1 MRLAAFALLLLAPV
15 VAEGQRW
22 RTVEVARQ
30 IRDSAEH
37 VVKVR
42 YGAGVLSLTPG
53 DGSLLFDMSMR
64 YDEEHTEAVHLYD
77 AEGRNITLG
86 ISGLNVSLGRRG
98 TSRGRAG
105 EMKVA
110 LSPAVPM
117 ALTVEL
123 SAGRGEVELGGMALR
138 SLRLESNAAETKA
151 AFSRR
156 NSERMERIE
165 VDASA
170 GSVRVSGVPN
180 ANTPTVRVNGSV
192 AAIVLD
198 FSGRWTES
206 VAVEARMSVG
216 SLTLRVP
223 EHVGVRV
230 EGRRSMSR
238 VSHGGTL
245 ESRGRDLVSP
255 NWESASHRLTVFYDA
270 TLSSLRVERVR

>member
-1 MRLAAFALLLLAPV
+1 MRLAAVGLLLLAPA

-42 YGAGVLSLTPG
+42 YGAGVLSLIPG
-53 DGSLLFDMSMR
+53 DGPLLFDMSMR
-64 YDEEHTEAVHLYD
+64 YDEEQSEAVHLYD

-86 ISGLNVSLGRRG
+86 ISGVNVSLGRRG
-98 TSRGRAG
+98 MNRDRAG
-105 EMKVA
+105 EMRVA
-110 LSPAVPM
+110 LSPAVPL

-123 SAGRGEVELGGMALR
+123 SAGRGEAELGGMSLR
-138 SLRLESNAAETKA
+138 SLKLESNAAETKA

-156 NSERMERIE
+156 NTERMSRLEI
-165 VDASA
+165 DASA
-170 GSVRVSGVPN
+170 GSVRVTGVPN
-180 ANTPTVRVNGSV
+180 ANTSTVRVNGSV

-198 FSGRWTES
+198 FTGRWTES
-206 VAVEARMSVG
+206 MAVDANMSVG

-223 EHVGVRV
+223 EHVGIRV
-230 EGRRSMSR
+230 EGRRSLSR

-245 ESRGRDLVSP
+245 VSRGRDLVSD
-255 NWESASHRLTVFYDA
+255 NWENAQHRLTVRYDA